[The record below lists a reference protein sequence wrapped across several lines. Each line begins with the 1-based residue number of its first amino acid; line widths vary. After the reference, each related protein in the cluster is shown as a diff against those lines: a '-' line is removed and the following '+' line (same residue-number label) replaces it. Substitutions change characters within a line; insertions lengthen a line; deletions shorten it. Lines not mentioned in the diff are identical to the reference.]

1 MSGGRQPRSHK
12 SWGLGVANTA
22 EWTGTP
28 RADCTAGCK
37 GVLFRGAD
45 AAVVEGRSQ
54 SIRFDLEN
62 VPDAQ
67 PLVRPERLH
76 LP

>member
-28 RADCTAGCK
+28 RAEILNRAPT
-37 GVLFRGAD
+37 
-45 AAVVEGRSQ
+45 
-54 SIRFDLEN
+54 
-62 VPDAQ
+62 
-67 PLVRPERLH
+67 VRPGAKECYFAAPTPR
-76 LP
+76 